1 MYFKRAA
8 FSVAI
13 FMTGLICGGYLFSK
27 SEPRSILEVGSCKN
41 RCYKPNEV
49 AGLVMSA
56 AILRAPFLIPNIVQE
71 SDTCL
76 AIRHPIPWGR
86 VHYVL
91 FPKQDIRNIITL
103 TSADTP
109 YLLGCFAMI
118 RDLVLRDKLDA
129 YRVFTNGPG
138 HQEVAYLHFHIIAK

>member
-1 MYFKRAA
+1 
-8 FSVAI
+8 
-13 FMTGLICGGYLFSK
+13 MTGVACGGYLFSK
-27 SEPRSILEVGSCKN
+27 SEPRSILEVASCKN

-49 AGLVMSA
+49 AGLIMSA

-86 VHYVL
+86 IHYVL
-91 FPKQDIRNIITL
+91 FPKQDIRNITTL

-109 YLLGCFAMI
+109 YVLGCFAMI

-129 YRVFTNGPG
+129 YRVYTNGPG
-138 HQEVAYLHFHIIAK
+138 YQEVAYLHFHIIAK

>member
-1 MYFKRAA
+1 
-8 FSVAI
+8 
-13 FMTGLICGGYLFSK
+13 MTGVACGGYLFSK
-27 SEPRSILEVGSCKN
+27 SEPRSILEVASCNN

-49 AGLVMSA
+49 AGLIMSA
-56 AILRAPFLIPNIVQE
+56 GILRAPFLIPNVVQE

-86 VHYVL
+86 IHYVL
-91 FPKQDIRNIITL
+91 FPKQDIRNITTL

-109 YLLGCFAMI
+109 YILGCFAMI

-129 YRVFTNGPG
+129 YRVYTNGPG
-138 HQEVAYLHFHIIAK
+138 YQEVAYLHFHIIAK